1 MLNGGR
7 FADACIESVA
17 DDGLRGLPRVGAI
30 DQLVDSK
37 DVLSLGGVSCRFAD
51 FYAGYSSS
59 S

>member
-7 FADACIESVA
+7 FADAGIESVA
-17 DDGLRGLPRVGAI
+17 DDGLRGLPHVGAI